1 MSSGLIILLVAL
13 ALFIGYLI
21 SRQNTVLKQ
30 SVQSLR
36 KSAPRDLGLHEEK
49 EIRALL
55 KENRKIEAIKRC
67 REITG
72 YGLREAKDI
81 VDSMQN

>member
-36 KSAPRDLGLHEEK
+36 KSAPRDLGLHEEE